1 MKLVDFLKRTSVF
14 VFALCLGAATCFAS
28 TKTAQDEG
36 AITMSNTQ
44 NRIAVIETNL
54 GTMELELFED
64 KTPITTKNFIDLAE
78 NGFYDGVIFHR
89 VIDGFMIQGGD
100 PTGTGMGG
108 PDYTIE
114 DEFLPELQFT
124 GEGIL
129 AMANTGMP
137 HTGGSQ
143 FFITLAATPWLNG
156 HHTIFGK
163 LLKGAD
169 VLHKIGSTKTGFQD
183 RPVDDVVMEHV
194 TIKSAE

>member
-1 MKLVDFLKRTSVF
+1 
-14 VFALCLGAATCFAS
+14 
-28 TKTAQDEG
+28 
-36 AITMSNTQ
+36 MSNTQ